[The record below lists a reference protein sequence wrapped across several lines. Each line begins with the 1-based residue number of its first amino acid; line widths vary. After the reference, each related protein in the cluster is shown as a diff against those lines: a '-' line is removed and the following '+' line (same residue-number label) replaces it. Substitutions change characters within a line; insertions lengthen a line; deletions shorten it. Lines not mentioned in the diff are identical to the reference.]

1 VRLVNGQSKHLPA
14 SLPLA
19 AFRPLPEQTR
29 LYGDENAA
37 SLACG
42 RQAQRAASAE
52 GAGFIPLQTSRI
64 ENKSNPDLERRKD
77 YFDITFSK
85 PERTLKRIKRLKRS
99 VWASGHLHGLS
110 DCGFRA
116 PVCWFVTLTYAEAN
130 AWRADHISLASAAFR
145 RWCKRKRIPCRY
157 TWVAEIQPFRCI
169 RTGHAVVHYHL
180 MAWLP
185 HGFRMPFWD
194 KETKAGSRTVS
205 AFWPHGMSQTE
216 KAKSGVGYLMK
227 YLSKLG
233 EFHIFPEGLRLYGIG
248 GLNSEARAVRAW
260 YNLPEWAKN
269 LYGVG
274 ELKRTKKAFLDLA
287 TGELIPSLYRCEVIP
302 GGIRLHLQREY
313 PERPPDQVG
322 AYSSF
327 PQH

>member
-1 VRLVNGQSKHLPA
+1 MRVVSGQSKHLPL
-14 SLPLA
+14 SLPVS
-19 AFRPLPEQTR
+19 AFRPDPAQPR
-29 LYGDENAA
+29 LFEGGDAPHDATE
-37 SLACG
+37 
-42 RQAQRAASAE
+42 RQAQRACSAE

-64 ENKSNPDLERRKD
+64 ENKSNPSLERGKD

-85 PERTLKRIKRLKRS
+85 PERTEKRVKRLKRS
-99 VWASGHLHGLS
+99 VWASGHLHGLA
-110 DCGFRA
+110 DLGFRA

-130 AWRADHISLASAAFR
+130 AWRADHISAATAGFR

-157 TWVAEIQPFRCI
+157 TWVAEIQPRRLI
-169 RTGHAVVHYHL
+169 RTGEAVVHYHL

-185 HGFRMPFWD
+185 RGVQMPFWD
-194 KETKAGSRTVS
+194 KETTAGARTVS

-233 EFHIFPEGLRLYGIG
+233 EFTIFPDHLRLYGIG
-248 GLNSEARAVRAW
+248 GLNVEARAVRAW

-274 ELKRTKKAFLDLA
+274 DLKRAKKAFLDLE
-287 TGELIPSLYRCEVIP
+287 TGELIPSLYKCQVIP

-322 AYSSF
+322 AYSTF

>member
-1 VRLVNGQSKHLPA
+1 MVNGQSKHLPA
-14 SLPLA
+14 SLPLS
-19 AFRPLPEQTR
+19 AFRPAPVQPR
-29 LYGDENAA
+29 LFEGGNAPHDA
-37 SLACG
+37 G
-42 RQAQRAASAE
+42 EWQAQRTASAE
-52 GAGFIPLQTSRI
+52 GAGFISLQTSRI
-64 ENKSNPDLERRKD
+64 DNKSNPPYERRND
-77 YFDITFSK
+77 YFDITFST
-85 PERTLKRIKRLKRS
+85 PERREKRLKRLRRS
-99 VWASGHLHGLS
+99 VWASGHLHGLA

-145 RWCKRKRIPCRY
+145 RWCKRKRIACRY
-157 TWVAEIQPFRCI
+157 TWVAEIQPKRCA
-169 RTGHAVVHYHL
+169 RTGEAVVHYHL

-185 HGFRMPFWD
+185 VGMKMPFWD
-194 KETKAGSRTVS
+194 RETTAGSRTVS

-233 EFHIFPEGLRLYGIG
+233 EFHVFPEGLRLYGIG
-248 GLNSEARAVRAW
+248 GLNAEARAVRAW

-274 ELKRTKKAFLDLA
+274 ELKRTKRAFLDLA
-287 TGELIPSLYRCEVIP
+287 TGELIPSLYRCELIP